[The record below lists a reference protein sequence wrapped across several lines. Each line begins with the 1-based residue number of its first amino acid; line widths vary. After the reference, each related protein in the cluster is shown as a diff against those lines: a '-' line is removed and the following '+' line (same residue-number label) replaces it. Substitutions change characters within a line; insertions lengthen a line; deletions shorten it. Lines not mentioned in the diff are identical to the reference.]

1 MIPAAVRG
9 VRVSSVVQ
17 VQVQVHLPAQCPNFL
32 QRVPAHPHTA
42 TKGAAVRNRDP
53 GIY

>member
-17 VQVQVHLPAQCPNFL
+17 VQVHLPAESPNFL